1 MLSHLD
7 LVDIV
12 YRDLRQIIIVLHDLV
27 LQPRNRVLVHQ
38 LRLVEREIIIYV
50 LQRLLFLHSII
61 ACRML
66 LLLFDCC

>member
-1 MLSHLD
+1 VLSHLD

-12 YRDLRQIIIVLHDLV
+12 YRDPRQIIIVLHDLV

-50 LQRLLFLHSII
+50 LQRLLFLHSIV